1 MWARSTRY
9 HIEKLRRLQF
19 RSGENQLHVVCSQ
32 SFVSCF
38 TQDLA
43 EICGDC
49 QIAVL
54 IQLLGRHAWP
64 LAIDFATFNGPAEN
78 EHDIS
83 VPVIGSTGTVLLRRT
98 PELGHGYEDY
108 ILRVAS
114 HIGPESGDALA
125 EVAQAISQL
134 SVHATLILMCIPAA
148 DISEGGFHAQIRL
161 QQLRN
166 LLHVVAECPVG

>member
-9 HIEKLRRLQF
+9 HIEKLGRLQF
-19 RSGENQLHVVCSQ
+19 RPGENQIHVACSQ

-43 EICGDC
+43 EICGAC

-64 LAIDFATFNGPAEN
+64 LAVDFATFNGAAEH

-83 VPVIGSTGTVLLRRT
+83 VPVIGSTGTVLLCRT
-98 PELGHGYEDY
+98 PELGHGHEDY
-108 ILRVAS
+108 VLRVAA

-125 EVAQAISQL
+125 EVTQTIGQL
-134 SVHATLILMCIPAA
+134 SVHTALILVRIPAT
-148 DISEGGFHAQIRL
+148 DVSERGFHAQVRL
-161 QQLRN
+161 
-166 LLHVVAECPVG
+166 

>member
-9 HIEKLRRLQF
+9 HIEKLGRLQIGP
-19 RSGENQLHVVCSQ
+19 GETQLHVTRSQ
-32 SFVSCF
+32 SLVCCF

-64 LAIDFATFNGPAEN
+64 LAVDFATLDGAAEH

-83 VPVIGSTGTVLLRRT
+83 VPVISSTGTVLLRRT
-98 PELGHGYEDY
+98 PELGHRHKDD
-108 ILRVAS
+108 IFRVAA
-114 HIGPESGDALA
+114 HIAQKSGDAR
-125 EVAQAISQL
+125 
-134 SVHATLILMCIPAA
+134 A
-148 DISEGGFHAQIRL
+148 D
-161 QQLRN
+161 
-166 LLHVVAECPVG
+166 